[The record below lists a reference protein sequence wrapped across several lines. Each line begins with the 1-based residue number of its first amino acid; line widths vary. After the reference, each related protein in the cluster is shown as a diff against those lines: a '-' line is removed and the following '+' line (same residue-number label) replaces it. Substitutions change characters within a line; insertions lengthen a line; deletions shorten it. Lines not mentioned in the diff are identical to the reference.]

1 MKIKKLYGLE
11 GATKAKGLVVIVD
24 VLRAASTVAYAFSK
38 GAKYLIPVS
47 TKEEAFEL
55 HKRNPDYLL
64 MGEENGIKITNFDF
78 GNSPSE
84 ILKSDLNN
92 KILIFRTT
100 NGVQGILN
108 AKLADDILLGGFV
121 TALAI
126 ENYVRISNLSFLSI
140 VAMDGAGSEDGFF
153 ADYLEKRL
161 SGELPKFDAIVDS
174 LKTNSNSQKFLD
186 PNCPEFPEEDFYHSL
201 SLDRFNFVSKVEKTG
216 NQFLIKKVI
225 L

>member
-1 MKIKKLYGLE
+1 MKIQKFYGVE
-11 GATKAKGLVVIVD
+11 GATKAKGFVVIVD

-38 GAKYLIPVS
+38 GAKCLIPVS

-55 HKRNPDYLL
+55 QKRNPDYLL

-108 AKLADDILLGGFV
+108 AKQADDILLGGFII
-121 TALAI
+121 TSAI
-126 ENYVRISNLSFLSI
+126 ENYVIKNNPSFLPI
-140 VAMDGAGSEDGFF
+140 VAMDGADSEDGFF

-161 SGELPKFDAIVDS
+161 SGELPNFDAIVDS
-174 LKTNSNSQKFLD
+174 LKTNPNSLKFLD
-186 PNCPEFPEEDFYHSL
+186 PNCPEFPEEDFHLSL
-201 SLDRFNFVSKVEKTG
+201 TLDRFDFVNKVEKDG
-216 NQFLIKKVI
+216 NQLLIRKI
-225 L
+225 IP